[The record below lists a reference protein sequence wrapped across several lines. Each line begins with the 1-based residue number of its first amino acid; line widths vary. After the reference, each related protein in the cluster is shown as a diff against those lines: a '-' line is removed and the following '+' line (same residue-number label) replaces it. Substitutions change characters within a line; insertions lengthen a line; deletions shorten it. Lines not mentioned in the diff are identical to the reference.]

1 MLGAVEI
8 GRGQSPQGFANGGRH
23 PEQSLM
29 RRERLPISKPRVIT
43 WGEPVST
50 GRRQGS
56 PARRRV

>member
-29 RRERLPISKPRVIT
+29 RRERLRYFFISVT
-43 WGEPVST
+43 AS
-50 GRRQGS
+50 
-56 PARRRV
+56 

>member
-29 RRERLPISKPRVIT
+29 RRERLPNVT
-43 WGEPVST
+43 ML
-50 GRRQGS
+50 RQVTDLAGI
-56 PARRRV
+56 RK

>member
-29 RRERLPISKPRVIT
+29 RRERLRLPQARDKPGHADHGFLDGFEV
-43 WGEPVST
+43 G
-50 GRRQGS
+50 
-56 PARRRV
+56 